1 MGIKTGVM
9 EGAENTPGNGI
20 PLTSLKSVLYISS
33 WFTKHCLL
41 RTKSVISSKHDTI
54 IYVPSFRRVLY

>member
-20 PLTSLKSVLYISS
+20 PLTSLMPYAVVY
-33 WFTKHCLL
+33 
-41 RTKSVISSKHDTI
+41 RG
-54 IYVPSFRRVLY
+54 